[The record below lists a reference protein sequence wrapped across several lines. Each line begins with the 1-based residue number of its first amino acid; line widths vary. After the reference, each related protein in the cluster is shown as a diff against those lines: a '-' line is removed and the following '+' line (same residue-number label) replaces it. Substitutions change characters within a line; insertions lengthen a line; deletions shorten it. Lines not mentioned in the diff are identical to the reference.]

1 MMVDCEPIKLLHGVP
16 LFEGLRPE
24 ALAELACLVRQR
36 DFVRDEVIF
45 HKDDPGDA
53 LHVLH
58 TGRVRIEIPSA
69 DGPPVILRVLD
80 PGEFFG
86 ELALCDGK
94 PRSAS
99 VVAMEP
105 SVTLALYREDFHQF
119 LRIAPQAA
127 IHILAVLSER
137 LRETSERL
145 CESIFY
151 DTASRLARRLLQLA
165 ENGNLPDAASALR
178 PTVTITAEELAE
190 LVGST
195 SERIRLEL
203 ESLEQDQ
210 ILTTRGDRITL
221 LRPALLHERI
231 QRKAAVGPGSVTI
244 PTWLLE

>member
-1 MMVDCEPIKLLHGVP
+1 MTVECEPIQRLQGVP
-16 LFEGLRPE
+16 LFEGLGPE
-24 ALAELACLVRQR
+24 ALAELACLVEQR
-36 DFVRDEVIF
+36 EFARGEVIF
-45 HKDDPGDA
+45 HRGDPGNA
-53 LHVLH
+53 LYVLH
-58 TGRVRIEIPSA
+58 SGRVRIELPTE

-105 SVTLALYREDFHQF
+105 GATLALYREDFQEF
-119 LRIAPQAA
+119 LRIAPHAA
-127 IHILAVLSER
+127 IHMLAVLSER

-145 CESIFY
+145 CESTFY

-165 ENGNLPDAASALR
+165 ETSEPAPHGPVR
-178 PTVTITAEELAE
+178 GPTVEITTEELAE

-195 SERIRLEL
+195 AERIRVEL

-210 ILTTRGDRITL
+210 IISTRGNAITL
-221 LRPALLHERI
+221 RRPVLLRERI
-231 QRKAAVGPGSVTI
+231 HRKTSVGPGSVTI